1 MLNRDEIKSYFKLEN
16 SHAKKE
22 LGQNFLCNQK
32 TIDEIVSLLKLKE
45 DDVLLEIGP
54 GLGALT
60 NDLVGKTKN
69 YTVVEYDAKFVD
81 YLSRAYEGQNIKIVK
96 NNILKYR
103 EYDANKIVGNL
114 PYYIT
119 SDILLYIAINYKK
132 LDTAVLMMQREAFNR
147 ICAKKGTKDY
157 NVLNIVLAYVFK
169 VTKNMIV
176 VKTSFFP
183 MPQVDSVVVSFD
195 RRKDIDDK
203 MIRPLLTC
211 ARAMFLN
218 RRKTLFNNMNSLVR
232 DKEKSMEIINGLKF
246 SPTCRA
252 EELDLEDFLNLTQ
265 VLLQLEII
273 KL

>member
-60 NDLVGKTKN
+60 NDLVGKTKK

-81 YLSRAYEGQNIKIVK
+81 YLSRAYEGQNIKIIK

-265 VLLQLEII
+265 VLLQLGII

>member
-252 EELDLEDFLNLTQ
+252 EELDLDDFLNLTQ
-265 VLLQLEII
+265 VLLQLGII

>member
-119 SDILLYIAINYKK
+119 SDILLYIAINYIK

-265 VLLQLEII
+265 VLLQLGII